1 MDSPI
6 SHGLLAE
13 NTREP
18 EISDTNE
25 NVFQT
30 FETEIKSNDVGFSVY
45 LRPFS
50 FFLLTSEE
58 LLQWSLSE
66 DRQGLYTSGNPYGS
80 RLAYAQISYG
90 LLVLLAIICYDS
102 YCQSLSTLEHPVLK
116 HLE

>member
-50 FFLLTSEE
+50 FLFL
-58 LLQWSLSE
+58 
-66 DRQGLYTSGNPYGS
+66 RQRSCCNG
-80 RLAYAQISYG
+80 AYRRTG
-90 LLVLLAIICYDS
+90 KDS
-102 YCQSLSTLEHPVLK
+102 TYLEIRMDHVS
-116 HLE
+116 HTHRSHMVY